1 MIDVEKIKQ
10 AIDMLLHKDFVI
22 TIEDG
27 TVIEFNFQLYNFHH
41 LLGFQKLKD
50 QPSIAKSKHPD
61 EVVKRFM
68 NGKISLGSLQKSSS
82 FHLIE
87 ARMEYFPLIAE
98 MLITDKCKII
108 VDFDATLVKSTIV
121 KSKYFLYKTDDH
133 VTYKLFGLAPLKK
146 SKFYPE
152 TFLVEPSKYYV
163 SEQIQLDCT
172 IRHTEHHHKR
182 K

>member
-1 MIDVEKIKQ
+1 MIVVEKIKQ
-10 AIDMLLHKDFVI
+10 SIDVLLHKDFVI
-22 TIEDG
+22 TVEDG

-50 QPSIAKSKHPD
+50 QPSIARPKHPD
-61 EVVKRFM
+61 EVVKRFLD
-68 NGKISLGSLQKSSS
+68 GRISLRSLQKSPYFRS
-82 FHLIE
+82 IE
-87 ARMEYFPLIAE
+87 ARMEHFPLIVE

-108 VDFDATLVKSTIV
+108 VDFDATLVKSTSV
-121 KSKYFLYKTDDH
+121 KSRYFLYKTDDH
-133 VTYKLFGLAPLKK
+133 ITYKLFGLAPLKK
-146 SKFYPE
+146 PKFYPE

-172 IRHTEHHHKR
+172 IRHTEHQHKR